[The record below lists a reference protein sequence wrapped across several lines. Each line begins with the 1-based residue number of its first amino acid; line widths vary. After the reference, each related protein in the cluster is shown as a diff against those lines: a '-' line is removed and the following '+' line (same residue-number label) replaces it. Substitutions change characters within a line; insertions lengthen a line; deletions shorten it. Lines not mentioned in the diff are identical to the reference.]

1 MPAVLIETCVSVG
14 VSAELSH
21 SII

>member
-14 VSAELSH
+14 VSVELSH
-21 SII
+21 TII